1 MMRIISKVIN
11 HNLDFFLTFF
21 IDLKTNENEEK
32 INVVLSLEMGE
43 ASIAKKLTKLY
54 DRKMN
59 MKKSTFYS
67 KVSLR
72 YSDDDCSST
81 DEDEDTKLTSDKTL
95 N

>member
-1 MMRIISKVIN
+1 MKYP
-11 HNLDFFLTFF
+11 FFLNFI
-21 IDLKTNENEEK
+21 IDLKTNENEETV
-32 INVVLSLEMGE
+32 NVVLSLEMGE

-59 MKKSTFYS
+59 MKKSTFFAKTGS
-67 KVSLR
+67 R

-81 DEDEDTKLTSDKTL
+81 DEDDDTKLTNGQTL